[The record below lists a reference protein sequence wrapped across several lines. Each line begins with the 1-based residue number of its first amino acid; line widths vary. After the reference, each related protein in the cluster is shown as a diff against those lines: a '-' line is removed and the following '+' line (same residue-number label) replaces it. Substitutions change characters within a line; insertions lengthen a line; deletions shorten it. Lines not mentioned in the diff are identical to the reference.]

1 MTDKIFLRELDCY
14 INASEEEKEHPLRAP
29 NRCFDLT
36 KLPNTGIRKEMERFI
51 RSRGRVLTA
60 LSIKSDLYPYN
71 QLSNFLRATYP
82 ELKSFVGLD
91 LSQAEK
97 KCKVW
102 LLKGGKNLTQK
113 RRRTETGKTEVI
125 DSDVIKYLRKVI
137 GYFNKEEEL
146 FNYESDVW
154 YLQGIP
160 ITLKENPAKKVKS
173 ISFKKILQETI
184 REEMKKILYVHL
196 SQKALGTVLAEL
208 TAINRFSSYLSERYP
223 KVGSLHDIDR
233 GVIEEYLL
241 YTNTEATGRKSYTKE
256 LHHLKSILNTAVNV
270 LEDDGLNLFYIDDIG
285 KEPIRVYKAYSD
297 SELIRLNKAI
307 VEMDV
312 QIARALTLHQLLG
325 TRISETLSLKQNAVR
340 LGETG
345 RWLIRIDQVKSR
357 RSYEKVI
364 NGDVKALF
372 DKACLYT
379 NEKFGKQ
386 EYVFVNEK
394 NPVDAMQYGRIQYQI
409 MAMITKNNLTD
420 DNGEKFG
427 VGTHIFRHCYGKKLT
442 EMHVDDVT
450 IAKLLGHSN
459 TSNIKYYRKIGD
471 EMLSRET
478 KQMRDAMD
486 DVLRNIIGD
495 WNDW

>member
-1 MTDKIFLRELDCY
+1 MAIYHCSVKIIGRNAGRSAVAAAAYRSAECL
-14 INASEEEKEHPLRAP
+14 INEYDGIEHDFTKKNWVDFTEIILPENAP
-29 NRCFDLT
+29 
-36 KLPNTGIRKEMERFI
+36 
-51 RSRGRVLTA
+51 
-60 LSIKSDLYPYN
+60 
-71 QLSNFLRATYP
+71 
-82 ELKSFVGLD
+82 
-91 LSQAEK
+91 
-97 KCKVW
+97 
-102 LLKGGKNLTQK
+102 
-113 RRRTETGKTEVI
+113 
-125 DSDVIKYLRKVI
+125 
-137 GYFNKEEEL
+137 
-146 FNYESDVW
+146 
-154 YLQGIP
+154 
-160 ITLKENPAKKVKS
+160 
-173 ISFKKILQETI
+173 
-184 REEMKKILYVHL
+184 
-196 SQKALGTVLAEL
+196 
-208 TAINRFSSYLSERYP
+208 
-223 KVGSLHDIDR
+223 
-233 GVIEEYLL
+233 EEYQDRSTLWNAVEL
-241 YTNTEATGRKSYTKE
+241 VEKSKDT
-256 LHHLKSILNTAVNV
+256 
-270 LEDDGLNLFYIDDIG
+270 
-285 KEPIRVYKAYSD
+285 
-297 SELIRLNKAI
+297 ELIRLNKAI

-372 DKACLYT
+372 DKACSCT

-459 TSNIKYYRKIGD
+459 TSNVKYYRQIGD

>member
-1 MTDKIFLRELDCY
+1 
-14 INASEEEKEHPLRAP
+14 
-29 NRCFDLT
+29 
-36 KLPNTGIRKEMERFI
+36 
-51 RSRGRVLTA
+51 
-60 LSIKSDLYPYN
+60 
-71 QLSNFLRATYP
+71 
-82 ELKSFVGLD
+82 
-91 LSQAEK
+91 
-97 KCKVW
+97 
-102 LLKGGKNLTQK
+102 
-113 RRRTETGKTEVI
+113 
-125 DSDVIKYLRKVI
+125 
-137 GYFNKEEEL
+137 
-146 FNYESDVW
+146 
-154 YLQGIP
+154 
-160 ITLKENPAKKVKS
+160 
-173 ISFKKILQETI
+173 
-184 REEMKKILYVHL
+184 
-196 SQKALGTVLAEL
+196 
-208 TAINRFSSYLSERYP
+208 
-223 KVGSLHDIDR
+223 
-233 GVIEEYLL
+233 
-241 YTNTEATGRKSYTKE
+241 
-256 LHHLKSILNTAVNV
+256 
-270 LEDDGLNLFYIDDIG
+270 
-285 KEPIRVYKAYSD
+285 
-297 SELIRLNKAI
+297 
-307 VEMDV
+307 MDV

-459 TSNIKYYRKIGD
+459 TSNVKYYRQIGD